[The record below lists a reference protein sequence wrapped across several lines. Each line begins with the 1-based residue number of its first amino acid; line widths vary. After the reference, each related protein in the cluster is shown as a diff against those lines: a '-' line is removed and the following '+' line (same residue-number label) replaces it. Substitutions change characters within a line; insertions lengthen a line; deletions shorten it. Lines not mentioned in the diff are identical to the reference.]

1 MSSTSS
7 QLNPT
12 SFKNTIL
19 RAGAGAG
26 KTTTL
31 TQTFLKFADDFKQKQ
46 TKFPRIVVTTFT
58 RKATQELKE
67 RLLKKALEDE
77 REDLFHYV
85 NSRSQVQI
93 STIHGVLS
101 VFLARYGSAIGLTP
115 DYRLLNDLEIKR
127 NARKIIRKHVL
138 ENSDLQELLEEY
150 DFQVLESAL
159 LNFFSERIRF
169 PDLKFITEFELENET
184 KKLFKDLSKEI
195 LRVADAIEFE
205 TSNEKWKDYAASIR
219 TFQWSVSGESHDDF
233 CTRLKTFWD
242 FLAKPQFRKASAP
255 FSLSVN
261 EEWEELRKKLDDFLD
276 KSIHKAIFWNK
287 HQVNCDLF
295 ETLAQRFFKDFLKSK
310 IELGLL
316 SMSDLEN
323 LTYKII
329 KESPESAQK
338 FSLEWDFWMVDEYQD
353 TSPIQVE
360 ILKSLIG
367 EKPLFVV
374 GDPQQSIYLF
384 RGARSEVFEEKVDEV
399 RGQCGDVQ
407 VKLVNYR
414 SSPEVLNFFNFYF
427 TKLGPQFAAMTPDPK
442 KVLSEVSEPVVQVLI
457 TDDESKNQEK
467 QNNFEQAGESNTK
480 IAELSNE
487 ISAVIARIQELLA
500 EGVNPEQICVLSRTH
515 RTLEEIAKFGQMF
528 GVPLQLHSG
537 SGFFERREVLDALC
551 ILKFLVNPHD
561 NANFVALFRSPWLA
575 VTDSE
580 LIKFCHSGI
589 NSYWTE
595 VKKVS
600 HSDQHPF
607 SIALNLQKIA
617 EENGFSWAL
626 KTAMVNLGIFQY
638 SAQIDSTG
646 RREANLWKVISVLN
660 SEERRPG
667 FNFLDFLDSSLETLS
682 TDEGGEDS
690 DATPVV
696 EPKRVNFMTVH
707 ASKGLQF
714 EHVLLPGMGKSPRAS
729 NAPMICFHEKTGQW
743 TLKLRNPQTQAF
755 EGSLLAEQITAEIRE
770 RESEEFNRV
779 LYVALT
785 RAKSG
790 VTLFWDQG
798 SKKKSWAERCPLD
811 LMEGLHEEVGFSYL
825 VRKDNPQP
833 KKESQYMAE
842 LNLVRDIFSSSSSV
856 QTKKHLSVT
865 DIISDDIGTAASLTS
880 KASVIS
886 QNENKVSFN
895 EINAEKELT
904 LLNQASQGTEAHKI
918 FESVKYLGFQKAK
931 SIADL
936 TLQSSLDFLE
946 STELLPLT
954 EIIHD
959 GHVEWGFALNF
970 ESTMIQG
977 QIDLWGSVNET
988 LWLVDYKTG
997 SQRHLQKAFKQLE
1010 VYAWALHRMGYAADC
1025 KTIKM
1030 AVIYPMDKVVRV
1042 EELRLDCFDQIEKK
1056 ISSL

>member
-12 SFKNTIL
+12 AFKNTIL

-46 TKFPRIVVTTFT
+46 AKFPRIVVTTFT

-159 LNFFSERIRF
+159 FDFFAEKIRF

-195 LRVADAIEFE
+195 LRVAESIEIE

-261 EEWEELRKKLDDFLD
+261 EEWDELRKKLDDFLD
-276 KSIHKAIFWNK
+276 KSIHKAIFWRK

-295 ETLAQRFFKDFLKSK
+295 ETLAQKFFEDFLKSK

-442 KVLSEVSEPVVQVLI
+442 KVLSENSEPIVQVLI
-457 TDDESKNQEK
+457 TDDESKNQE
-467 QNNFEQAGESNTK
+467 N
-480 IAELSNE
+480 SNE
-487 ISAVIARIQELLA
+487 TSAVIARIQELLA
-500 EGVNPEQICVLSRTH
+500 EGINPEQICVLSRTH

-551 ILKFLVNPHD
+551 ILKLLVNPHD

-595 VKKVS
+595 AMKGS
-600 HSDQHPF
+600 HPDQHPF
-607 SIALNLQKIA
+607 SVALNLHKIA

-626 KTAMVNLGIFQY
+626 KTAMLNLGIFHY

-646 RREANLWKVISVLN
+646 RREANLWKVISLLN

-682 TDEGGEDS
+682 TDEGGEDA

-729 NAPMICFHEKTGQW
+729 NAPMISFHEKTGQW
-743 TLKLRNPQTQAF
+743 TLKVRNPQTQAF

-770 RESEEFNRV
+770 REAEEFNRV

-790 VTLFWDQG
+790 VTLFWDQRA
-798 SKKKSWAERCPLD
+798 KKKSWAERCPLD

-833 KKESQYMAE
+833 KKESQQTAE
-842 LNLVRDIFSSSSSV
+842 LNLVRDAFVSSSSA

-865 DIISDDIGTAASLTS
+865 DIISNDMGIAANLNFKARVFSLD
-880 KASVIS
+880 
-886 QNENKVSFN
+886 ENKDSLN
-895 EINAEKELT
+895 EIDAEKELT

-936 TLQSSLDFLE
+936 SLQNSLEFLE
-946 STELLPLT
+946 STDLLPLA

-959 GHVEWGFALNF
+959 GHVEWGFALNYQ
-970 ESTMIQG
+970 SIMIQG
-977 QIDLWGSVNET
+977 QIDLWGRVKET

-1010 VYAWALHRMGYAADC
+1010 VYAWALHRMGYATDC

-1042 EELRLDCFDQIEKK
+1042 EELKLDCFSQIENK